1 MKNVL
6 NNKLLIVIIF
16 FAFILRV
23 VSLSSFPI
31 GFTQDEAA
39 LGYDAYSLLE
49 TGRDQWGEAFP
60 LSFRSFGD
68 FKMPL
73 YTYLAAPSVHIF
85 GLNVFA
91 VRLPNAIFGTL
102 AVLATYL
109 MVLELTKRKNFALLS
124 SLFMALSPWGI
135 SLSRGAFEANL
146 TTFFIPIGVWA
157 FYKAIKDPR
166 WAWVAACSFGI
177 NIFSYHSA
185 RLFTPFLILIMVLLN
200 RKVIYKNL
208 LSKAK
213 NKNFLRNYLIG
224 LFILAIF
231 FLVSI
236 YTLRS
241 GSQMRAFDV
250 VIFNPTDKWAA
261 VADRRYEAVL
271 QGVPDYIARTFSNKA
286 TYVSR
291 LFASNYISYL
301 SPVFFFTQGA
311 GGWGYGMI
319 PGRGVLYMFEAILLL
334 VSMISY
340 IKGKGFKNMNL
351 ILLWVIISPMAAAL
365 AKGPGYAAN
374 RAAVMMPAIQVLSVY
389 GLVVLYKYAKSMQ
402 KVIWK
407 KIFVVSTIL
416 IMLVSFISFLEDYI
430 YHAPI
435 NGARSMQWGTK
446 EAIDYVSNV
455 EGNYDEVLVSRSLSV
470 PQIWVAFYQ
479 KYDPTEIQEA
489 SKEWLDYEKE
499 GWVAID
505 QLGEYRLGKYVF
517 GAIDLSVL
525 RESTQKIL
533 IVGKPEEFKWETNTL
548 KTIVYPN
555 GKPAYSIM
563 DNSMLK

>member
-1 MKNVL
+1 MKKVL

-16 FAFILRV
+16 FAFILRI
-23 VSLSSFPI
+23 VSLSSFPT

-49 TGRDQWGEAFP
+49 TGKDQWGEAFP

-91 VRLPNAIFGTL
+91 VRLPNALFGTL
-102 AVLATYL
+102 AVLATFL
-109 MVLELTKRKNFALLS
+109 MVYELTKRKNFALIS
-124 SLFMALSPWGI
+124 SLFMAISPWAT

-146 TTFFIPIGVWA
+146 TAFFVPIGVWA
-157 FYKAIKDPR
+157 FYKAIKSPR
-166 WAWVAACSFGI
+166 WIWVTACSFGL

-200 RKVIYKNL
+200 RKVLHKRL
-208 LSKAK
+208 LSKAR
-213 NKNFLRNYLIG
+213 NKKFILNYLIG
-224 LFILAIF
+224 AFILALF
-231 FLVSI
+231 FLVSV

-241 GSQMRAFDV
+241 GSQMRALDV

-261 VADRRYEAVL
+261 VSDRRYEAVL
-271 QGVPDYIARTFSNKA
+271 QGLPDYIARTFSNKV

-291 LFASNYISYL
+291 LFTSNYLSYL

-311 GGWGYGMI
+311 GEWGYGMI
-319 PGRGVLYMFEAILLL
+319 PGRGVLYLFEAILLL
-334 VSMISY
+334 VSIGSY
-340 IKGKGFKNMNL
+340 IRGKGFKNMGFVL
-351 ILLWVIISPMAAAL
+351 MWVIISPIAAAL

-374 RAAVMMPAIQVLSVY
+374 RAAVMMPAIQVLSAY
-389 GLVVLYKYAKSMQ
+389 GLIVLYRYVKSMN
-402 KVIWK
+402 KLIWK
-407 KIFVVSTIL
+407 KIFVVSTLL
-416 IMLVSFISFLEDYI
+416 IMLVSFISFLEDYR

-435 NGARSMQWGTK
+435 NGAPSMQWGTK
-446 EAIDYVSNV
+446 EAIDYVSSI
-455 EGNYDEVLVSRSLSV
+455 EGDYDEVLISRSLSV

-479 KYDPTEIQEA
+479 KYDPAEIQEA
-489 SKEWLDYEKE
+489 SKEWLIYEEK
-499 GWVAID
+499 GLVSID
-505 QLGEYRLGKYVF
+505 QLGEYKLGKYVF
-517 GAIDLSVL
+517 GTIDLNVL
-525 RESTQKIL
+525 KKSSRKIL
-533 IVGKPEEFKWETNTL
+533 IVGEPEEFDWETNTL

-555 GKPAYSIM
+555 GESAYLIM
-563 DNSMLK
+563 DNTMLK

>member
-1 MKNVL
+1 MKTVL
-6 NNKLLIVIIF
+6 NNKLLIIIVF
-16 FAFILRV
+16 FAFVVRV

-49 TGRDQWGEAFP
+49 TGKDQWGEAFP

-91 VRLPNAIFGTL
+91 VRLPNALLGTL

-109 MVLELTKRKNFALLS
+109 MVLELTKRKNFALIS

-146 TTFFIPIGVWA
+146 TAFFIPIGVWA

-166 WAWVAACSFGI
+166 WMWVASCSFGI

-185 RLFTPFLILIMVLLN
+185 RLFTPFLILVMVLFN
-200 RKVIYKNL
+200 RKVIHKNL
-208 LSKAK
+208 LSKVS
-213 NKNFLRNYLIG
+213 NKNFRLNYLIG
-224 LFILAIF
+224 FFVLAFF
-231 FLVSI
+231 FLVSV

-291 LFASNYISYL
+291 LFTSNYLSYL

-311 GGWGYGMI
+311 GEWGYGMI
-319 PGRGVLYMFEAILLL
+319 PGRGVLYIFEAILLL
-334 VSMISY
+334 VSIVSY
-340 IKGKGFKNMNL
+340 IKGKGFKNMGL

-365 AKGPGYAAN
+365 TKGPGYAAN
-374 RAAVMMPAIQVLSVY
+374 RAAVMMPAIQILSVY
-389 GLVVLYKYAKSMQ
+389 GLVVLYKYVKSM
-402 KVIWK
+402 KKLIWK
-407 KIFVVSTIL
+407 KIFIGSISL

-435 NGARSMQWGTK
+435 NGAPAMQWGTK

-455 EGNYDEVLVSRSLSV
+455 ESNYDEVLISRSLSV

-479 KYDPTEIQEA
+479 KRDPAEIQEA
-489 SKEWLDYEKE
+489 SKEWLAYEKK
-499 GWVAID
+499 GLVAID
-505 QLGEYRLGKYVF
+505 QLGEYRLGKYIF
-517 GAIDLSVL
+517 GTIDLNVL
-525 RESTQKIL
+525 KKSSRKIL
-533 IVGKPEEFKWETNTL
+533 IVGKPEEFDWETNTL

-563 DNSMLK
+563 DSTMLK

>member
-1 MKNVL
+1 MKTVL
-6 NNKLLIVIIF
+6 KNKLLIIIVF
-16 FAFILRV
+16 FAFIVRV

-49 TGRDQWGEAFP
+49 TGKDQWGEAFP

-102 AVLATYL
+102 AVFATYL
-109 MVLELTKRKNFALLS
+109 MVLELTKRKNFALIAS
-124 SLFMALSPWGI
+124 SFLALSPWGI

-166 WAWVAACSFGI
+166 WMWVASCSFGI

-200 RKVIYKNL
+200 RKVIHKNL
-208 LSKAK
+208 LSKVS
-213 NKNFLRNYLIG
+213 NKNFRLNYLIG
-224 LFILAIF
+224 FFVLAFF
-231 FLVSI
+231 FLVSV

-271 QGVPDYIARTFSNKA
+271 QGVPDYIARTFSNKV

-291 LFASNYISYL
+291 LFTSNYLSYL

-311 GGWGYGMI
+311 GEWGYGMI
-319 PGRGVLYMFEAILLL
+319 PGRGVLYIFEAILLL
-334 VSMISY
+334 VSIVSY
-340 IKGKGFKNMNL
+340 IKGKGFKNMGL
-351 ILLWVIISPMAAAL
+351 ILLWIIISPMAAAL

-374 RAAVMMPAIQVLSVY
+374 RAAVMMPAIQVLSAY
-389 GLVVLYKYAKSMQ
+389 GLVVLYKYVKSIN
-402 KVIWK
+402 KLIRK
-407 KIFVVSTIL
+407 NIFIVSTLL
-416 IMLVSFISFLEDYI
+416 IMLVSFISFLEDYR

-435 NGARSMQWGTK
+435 SGAPYMQWGTK
-446 EAIDYVSNV
+446 EAIDYVGDIES
-455 EGNYDEVLVSRSLSV
+455 NYDEVLISRSLSV

-479 KYDPTEIQEA
+479 KRNPAEIQEA
-489 SKEWLDYEKE
+489 SKEWLAYEEK
-499 GWVAID
+499 GLIAID

-517 GAIDLSVL
+517 GTIDLNVL

-533 IVGKPEEFKWETNTL
+533 IVGEPEEFNWETNTL

-563 DNSMLK
+563 DNAMLK

>member
-1 MKNVL
+1 
-6 NNKLLIVIIF
+6 
-16 FAFILRV
+16 
-23 VSLSSFPI
+23 
-31 GFTQDEAA
+31 
-39 LGYDAYSLLE
+39 
-49 TGRDQWGEAFP
+49 
-60 LSFRSFGD
+60 
-68 FKMPL
+68 
-73 YTYLAAPSVHIF
+73 
-85 GLNVFA
+85 
-91 VRLPNAIFGTL
+91 L

-109 MVLELTKRKNFALLS
+109 MVLELTKRKKFALIS

-146 TTFFIPIGVWA
+146 TAFFVPIGVWA
-157 FYKAIKDPR
+157 FYKALKNPK
-166 WAWVAACSFGI
+166 WMWVTACSFGI

-185 RLFTPFLILIMVLLN
+185 RLFTPFLILIMVLFN
-200 RKVIYKNL
+200 RKAIRKNL
-208 LSKAK
+208 LSKTS
-213 NKNFLRNYLIG
+213 NKNFCRNYLIG
-224 LFILAIF
+224 LFVLAIF
-231 FLVSI
+231 FLVSVC
-236 YTLRS
+236 TLKS

-271 QGVPDYIARTFSNKA
+271 QGLPDNIARTFSNKV

-311 GGWGYGMI
+311 GDWGYGMI
-319 PGRGVLYMFEAILLL
+319 PGRGVLYIFEAILLL
-334 VSMISY
+334 VSIVSY
-340 IKGKGFKNMNL
+340 IRGKGFKNMGL
-351 ILLWVIISPMAAAL
+351 ILLWVIISPIAAAL

-374 RAAVMMPAIQVLSVY
+374 RAAVMMPAIQILSVY
-389 GLVVLYKYAKSMQ
+389 GLVVLYKYAKNMK

-435 NGARSMQWGTK
+435 NGAPSMQWGTK
-446 EAIDYVSNV
+446 EAIDFVSNI
-455 EGNYDEVLVSRSLSV
+455 ESNYDEVLISRSLSV

-479 KYDPTEIQEA
+479 KRDPVEIQEA
-489 SKEWLDYEKE
+489 SKEWLAYEKE
-499 GWVAID
+499 GLVAID

-517 GAIDLSVL
+517 GTVDLNVL

-533 IVGKPEEFKWETNTL
+533 IVAEPEEFKWETNTL
-548 KTIVYPN
+548 KTIVYPD

-563 DNSMLK
+563 DNTMLK